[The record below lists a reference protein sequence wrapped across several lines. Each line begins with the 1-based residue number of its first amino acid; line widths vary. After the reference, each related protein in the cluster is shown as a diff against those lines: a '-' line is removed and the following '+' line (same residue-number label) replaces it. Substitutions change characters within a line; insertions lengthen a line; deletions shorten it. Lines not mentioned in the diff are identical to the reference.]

1 MTTRVLVVAH
11 NHPDFHPGGTE
22 IFAHDLFKEY
32 RSRSDV
38 EALFLAATNNLH
50 RGQRPGTS
58 FQSPGDA
65 PDEIVMWCG
74 HFDQFNL
81 SQVDSYGVV
90 PHLVTLLEDFRPD
103 IIHIHHILLIGVE
116 FIALVRRI
124 LPSARIVMTLHDYY
138 PICAHDGLMMRTEG
152 KERCDRATPNRC
164 NGCFPTITAD
174 RFLLRETFIQTHLS
188 QVHRFIAPS
197 HFLKERYVNWGI
209 PSESIDIVAN
219 GRPAVTPAGHRP
231 VTSGRR
237 SVFGY
242 FGNLNPWKG
251 ASVLLKASQRLV
263 SSGFDEFELRLH
275 GGAPFQSQEFVDD
288 IDRLLEDIEAHVVRL
303 GPYGREDLAGL
314 MAAVDWVVV
323 PSIWW
328 ENAPLVIQE
337 AFMHRRPVIASGI
350 GGMAEAVRDG
360 IDGIHV
366 RPDDPVALAS
376 AMRRAIETPGLWET
390 LTAGIRPPADIT
402 TVAERH
408 LALYQGLLKGA
419 EIIELKANAA

>member
-1 MTTRVLVVAH
+1 MTMRVLVVAH

-58 FQSPGDA
+58 FQSPGGA

-81 SQVDSYGVV
+81 SQIDSYGIV
-90 PHLVTLLEDFRPD
+90 PDLVALLEDFRPD
-103 IIHIHHILLIGVE
+103 IVHIHHVLLIGVE

-124 LPSARIVMTLHDYY
+124 LPRARIVMTLHDYY
-138 PICAHDGLMMRTEG
+138 AICAHDGLMMRTKG

-164 NGCFPTITAD
+164 NGCFPSIAAD
-174 RFLLRETFIQTHLS
+174 RFLLREKFIQTHLG

-197 HFLKERYVNWGI
+197 HFLKERFVNWGL
-209 PSESIDIVAN
+209 PSDSIEVLAN
-219 GRPAVTPAGHRP
+219 GRPGVTPAGHRP
-231 VTSGRR
+231 IASSRR

-251 ASVLLKASQRLV
+251 ASVLLKAGQRLV
-263 SSGFDEFELRLH
+263 ASGFDEFELRLH
-275 GGAPFQSQEFVDD
+275 GGAPFQSQKFINEIDSLLDD
-288 IDRLLEDIEAHVVRL
+288 VETQVVRL

-337 AFMHRRPVIASGI
+337 AFMHRRPVITSGI

-360 IDGIHV
+360 VDGMHV
-366 RPDDPVALAS
+366 RPDDPVSLAH
-376 AMRRAIETPGLWET
+376 AMRRAVETPGLWEA
-390 LTAGIRPPADIT
+390 LTAGINPPADIT
-402 TVAERH
+402 IVAERH
-408 LALYQGLLKGA
+408 LALYQSLLKGA